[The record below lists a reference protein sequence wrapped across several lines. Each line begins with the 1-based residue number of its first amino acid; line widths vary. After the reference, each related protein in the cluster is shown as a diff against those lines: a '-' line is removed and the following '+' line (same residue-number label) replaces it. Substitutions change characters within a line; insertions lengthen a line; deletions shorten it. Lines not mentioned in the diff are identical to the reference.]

1 MLNTIGKILKAG
13 VVAVCLG
20 IIFLVGLIFVV
31 LLKLPKHDPG
41 KTEEEVR
48 AQFAK
53 DVEEAY
59 GLRQEDYTIVE
70 VDRSRTFGKTVVVFR
85 SGDKDHYAVIDNHN
99 SEFFSDYC
107 TEQIRAALAE
117 RIDSVLAGS
126 KMLQE
131 VRYEVSEITF
141 GIGFDHITPEGT
153 IVLPKRVTS
162 ETIALFKQGRENRE
176 EWGRGANVRFSV
188 KILPY
193 GEGEFTK
200 EQFSA
205 MNDALYFVTGMTV
218 YGRYQ
223 YNYDPVND
231 RLMTFE

>member
-1 MLNTIGKILKAG
+1 MHTIGKILKAG
-13 VVAVCLG
+13 AVAVCLG

-31 LLKLPKHDPG
+31 LLKLPKHDSG
-41 KTEEEVR
+41 KSEEEVR

-85 SGDKDHYAVIDNHN
+85 SGDKDHYAVVDNHN
-99 SEFFSDYC
+99 SDFYSDYC
-107 TEQIRAALAE
+107 AEQIRAVLAE

-126 KMLQE
+126 KMLQGLQ
-131 VRYEVSEITF
+131 YEISEITF
-141 GIGFDHITPEGT
+141 GNEFDHITPEGT
-153 IVLPKRVTS
+153 IVLPKQVTPES
-162 ETIALFKQGRENRE
+162 IALFKQGSEDRE
-176 EWGRGANVRFSV
+176 EWGRRVNVRFSV

-193 GEGEFTK
+193 ENGEFTK

-205 MNDALYFVTGMTV
+205 MNSELYFVTGMTV
-218 YGRYQ
+218 YGMYQ